1 MTLSNLRYI
10 SALAVMTALAVFDP
24 ADALAQT
31 IPISEV
37 PLFSVTQQPPLNMLV
52 VGKDHKLFYEA
63 YNDASDLNG
72 DGTLDVGYQ
81 PTIDYYGYF
90 DSNQCYAYSGGVF
103 TASATTA
110 TKKCPGSWSGDFLN
124 YLTTS

>member
-1 MTLSNLRYI
+1 MKLPNIVHIAAY
-10 SALAVMTALAVFDP
+10 AVITALAVFDP
-24 ADALAQT
+24 ADALAQSV
-31 IPISEV
+31 PISEV

-90 DSNQCYAYSGGVF
+90 DSFQCYSYSGGVF
-103 TASATTA
+103 SASAT
-110 TKKCPGSWSGDFLN
+110 
-124 YLTTS
+124 